1 MRRLLLAAGSVL
13 LASAGAVSGAA
24 AQPAAAPAS
33 AVAVKPVDAAE
44 RTQVVTELA
53 KTLEANFVF
62 PEVGA
67 KYAAMLRANLAK
79 GAYDGLTAPSVFGEK
94 VTADLQA
101 VAKDGHLRLATQEVF
116 NQRRPAPA
124 TVPL

>member
-44 RTQVVTELA
+44 RAQVVTELA

-62 PEVGA
+62 PEVGV
-67 KYAAMLRANLAK
+67 KYAAMCTTRSTRRSNRMRVSRARSLISPGTNSNSSRMS
-79 GAYDGLTAPSVFGEK
+79 LTRRKSA
-94 VTADLQA
+94 
-101 VAKDGHLRLATQEVF
+101 RLS
-116 NQRRPAPA
+116 
-124 TVPL
+124 